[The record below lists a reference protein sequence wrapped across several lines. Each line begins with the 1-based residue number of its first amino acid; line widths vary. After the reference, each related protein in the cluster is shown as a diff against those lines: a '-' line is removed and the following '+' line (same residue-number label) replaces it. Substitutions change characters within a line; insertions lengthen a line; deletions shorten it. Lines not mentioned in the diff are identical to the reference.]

1 MFNTNQLFET
11 ALGIGTPWF
20 ITKVEFNEDKKRLDI
35 YIDFKK
41 GSEFYYEDEELSIKG
56 DFKAYDTVKKSWR
69 HLNFFEHE
77 AYLHAR
83 VPRVKIDGDKIRRI
97 KTPWEGVNSGFTLLF
112 EAFILQ
118 LTKHMPVNVVSKLTG
133 VSNYKLWLI
142 LEKYIDAALEEN
154 DYSELT
160 AVGLDET
167 SARKGHNYISLFVD
181 LNKRRTIFI
190 ADGKDK
196 ETVTA
201 FREDLIKH
209 NGNPDSITD
218 VSCDMSPAFI
228 RGVADNL
235 PNAKITFDKF
245 HILKLINKAVD
256 KVRREEQQGNP
267 LFKNSR
273 YVFLKNEVN
282 LTKKQKEKLEE
293 LKLSKTKLKS
303 LRALSIRETFQ
314 DIYKAKDVEEF
325 IMLLKKWYY
334 WATHSRLDPIKKV
347 AKTIKKHW
355 EGIIRWKES
364 QINNGILEG
373 LNSIV
378 QAAKAK
384 ARGFST
390 LRNYKIMAYLVTA
403 DLDFS
408 ILNKYCLP
416 T

>member
-1 MFNTNQLFET
+1 MFNTNQLFEI

-20 ITKVEFNEDKKRLDI
+20 INEVTFNEDKKRLDI
-35 YIDFKK
+35 HIDFKK
-41 GSEFYYEDEELSIKG
+41 GSEFHYEDEEQSIKG

-77 AYLHAR
+77 TYLNAR
-83 VPRVKIDGDKIRRI
+83 VPRVKIDGDKIRLI

-112 EAFILQ
+112 EAYILQ
-118 LTKHMPVNVVSKLTG
+118 LTKHLPVNVVSKLTG

-142 LEKYIDAALEEN
+142 LEKYVDAALEVN

-167 SARKGHNYISLFVD
+167 SAKKGHNYISLFVD

-201 FREDLIKH
+201 FKEDLIKH

-235 PNAKITFDKF
+235 PKAKITFDKF

-303 LRALSIRETFQ
+303 LRALSITLC
-314 DIYKAKDVEEF
+314 AK
-325 IMLLKKWYY
+325 
-334 WATHSRLDPIKKV
+334 
-347 AKTIKKHW
+347 
-355 EGIIRWKES
+355 
-364 QINNGILEG
+364 
-373 LNSIV
+373 IV
-378 QAAKAK
+378 VMQA
-384 ARGFST
+384 
-390 LRNYKIMAYLVTA
+390 
-403 DLDFS
+403 
-408 ILNKYCLP
+408 
-416 T
+416 